1 VKFTNK
7 VLIVDDEEDIHLLLK
22 FYLEKMK
29 DIEILSAYSAEEA
42 VKIYEELL
50 NKGEEPLV
58 IMDLNLSGEDEI
70 ERKERFE
77 GIEAT
82 KKILKMDSKAIIW
95 GYTAWEDT
103 EAREKLRKAGAK
115 EVFSRDIPFKKF
127 AEMINNFFN
136 KNR

>member
-1 VKFTNK
+1 VRFTNK

-22 FYLEKMK
+22 FHLKKMK
-29 DIEILSAYSAEEA
+29 DIEVLNAYSVEEA
-42 VKIYEELL
+42 VKIYKEQL

-58 IMDLNLSGEDEI
+58 IMDLNLSGIDEI
-70 ERKERFE
+70 EKKEKFE
-77 GIEAT
+77 GIKTT
-82 KKILKMDSKAIIW
+82 KKILKLNPKAIIW

-103 EAREKLRKAGAK
+103 EAGEKLKKAGAK
-115 EVFSRDIPFKKF
+115 KVFSRDVSFKEF